1 MTTARIIELAVA
13 VVILAAGLWLYRRR
27 VATDTGADA
36 YGSQGAVIQFVIAA
50 IMGAHAL
57 GAMDYR
63 PSQSELELMKDRA
76 Q

>member
-36 YGSQGAVIQFVIAA
+36 YGSQGAVILFVIAA

-63 PSQSELELMKDRA
+63 PSQSELELIKERA

>member
-1 MTTARIIELAVA
+1 MTTGRIIELVA
-13 VVILAAGLWLYRRR
+13 AIAILAAGLWMYRRR
-27 VATDTGADA
+27 VATDSGPDA
-36 YGSQGAVIQFVIAA
+36 YGSQGAVILFVIAA

-63 PSQSELELMKDRA
+63 PSKAELELMKDRA

>member
-13 VVILAAGLWLYRRR
+13 VAILAAGLWLYRRR

-36 YGSQGAVIQFVIAA
+36 YGSQGAVILFVIAA

>member
-13 VVILAAGLWLYRRR
+13 VAILAAGLWLYRRR

-36 YGSQGAVIQFVIAA
+36 YGSQGAVILFVIAA

-63 PSQSELELMKDRA
+63 PSQSEREIMQERA